1 MNDDNQPVKP
11 PPRHS
16 EVMSCLL
23 SCLTVFGAIVL
34 WLIGILFLGALLFVG
49 TCYLLIRI
57 KS

>member
-23 SCLTVFGAIVL
+23 MFVKIALWMIGCLVACL
-34 WLIGILFLGALLFVG
+34 LLFWLLFWG
-49 TCYLLIRI
+49 TCNLLFPW
-57 KS
+57 